1 MPQPKNAPT
10 SPSRPLLTVRELRP
24 DDLDRGF
31 LDALA
36 ALSDVDLS
44 PAAAKSVFADIPKN
58 LLTFVAELDSRIVGT
73 ATLLLER
80 KFIHGGSKVGHIEDV
95 AVHPDFQR
103 QGVGTALVEHA
114 TKVAQQA
121 GCYKVVLDCFDPLVP
136 FYERMGFRPYN
147 RGLRLDLPQEG
158 PPPGV
163 ER

>member
-1 MPQPKNAPT
+1 MLQPNNAPSSQT
-10 SPSRPLLTVRELRP
+10 PTPLTVRELRP
-24 DDLDRGF
+24 EDLDRGF
-31 LDALA
+31 LDALS
-36 ALSDVDLS
+36 ALSDVDLT
-44 PAAAKSVFADIPKN
+44 PAAAKSVFADIPPN
-58 LLTFVAELDSRIVGT
+58 LLTFVAESAGRIVGT

-114 TKVAQQA
+114 TKIARQA

-147 RGLRLDLPQEG
+147 RGLRLDLPQE
-158 PPPGV
+158 PTSP
-163 ER
+163 RS